1 MYQYIIREKLTH
13 TYCYC
18 GGCCSVTVVS
28 DFLWSHECTMSGSPI
43 LYYLLEFTQIYI
55 YWVGDAIQL
64 SHPLPPPSLCHQSF
78 PASGSFS
85 MSQLFTSGSQSIG
98 LSASAPV
105 LPMNV
110 QSWLPLGLTG
120 LISLQSN
127 GLSRVFPNTIV
138 RKHQF
143 FSADSSLWSKSH
155 IHTWLLEK
163 L

>member
-1 MYQYIIREKLTH
+1 M
-13 TYCYC
+13 
-18 GGCCSVTVVS
+18 VVVVQS
-28 DFLWSHECTMSGSPI
+28 LLCPTFCDLMSAPCQALLFSTISWSLLKFTSTELVMPSNYLI
-43 LYYLLEFTQIYI
+43 LCLPLLF
-55 YWVGDAIQL
+55 
-64 SHPLPPPSLCHQSF
+64 CHQSF